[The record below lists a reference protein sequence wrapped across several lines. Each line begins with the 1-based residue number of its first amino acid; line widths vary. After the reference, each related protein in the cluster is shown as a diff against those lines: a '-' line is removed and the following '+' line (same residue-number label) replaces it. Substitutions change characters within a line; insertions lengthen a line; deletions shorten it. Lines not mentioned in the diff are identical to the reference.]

1 MCVLKHSTWMNP
13 LALRPENA
21 LIRYHFFIHTRI
33 IHPVGRPFAT
43 SLGVLRGPRF
53 HFFAPCFAVLSS
65 TSHFVCDQFFKL
77 FWTNSMLSS
86 KLCFFN
92 TFTYVCF
99 FHLSLRKTK
108 NPRVFN
114 PRVLEVCCVNL
125 CVTRQS
131 SGPLKSL
138 VYDHMI
144 DFRH

>member
-1 MCVLKHSTWMNP
+1 MCVSKHSTWMNP
-13 LALRPENA
+13 LASTGLRI
-21 LIRYHFFIHTRI
+21 LRYATLFRSRRGVSSRRP
-33 IHPVGRPFAT
+33 PVCPMFKVRGEDLVSSYSHYLE
-43 SLGVLRGPRF
+43 SL
-53 HFFAPCFAVLSS
+53 
-65 TSHFVCDQFFKL
+65 
-77 FWTNSMLSS
+77 
-86 KLCFFN
+86 
-92 TFTYVCF
+92 
-99 FHLSLRKTK
+99 KTK

>member
-1 MCVLKHSTWMNP
+1 MDEPTCHLLW
-13 LALRPENA
+13 RIENA
-21 LIRYHFFIHTRI
+21 LIRNHFFIHIRI
-33 IHPVGRPFAT
+33 SHPVRRPFAT

-53 HFFAPCFAVLSS
+53 HFVAPCIAVLFS
-65 TSHFVCDQFFKL
+65 TSHFVFDQFFKL

-92 TFTYVCF
+92 TFSYVYFC
-99 FHLSLRKTK
+99 HLSLRKTK

-131 SGPLKSL
+131 SGPCESL